1 MRFASLIVLASSLFS
16 LTSAISQT
24 GPAPAIASP
33 DGVLVPFTS
42 KLPPCASLCGPLFDV
57 QGACAPPVTTSP
69 SQSCFCSKP
78 TLQTFLQG
86 TAATAATCGPASC
99 QDTTSLQQIINWYE
113 GFCNKGVPQ
122 PAVTSTATSTATS
135 TSTNTSDPSK
145 NQNKSWYV
153 LIILL
158 LKPIV
163 Y

>member
-16 LTSAISQT
+16 LASAISQT

-33 DGVLVPFTS
+33 DGVLVPFS

-57 QGACAPPVTTSP
+57 QGACSPPVTKSP

-86 TAATAATCGPASC
+86 TAATASTCGPASC
-99 QDTTSLQQIINWYE
+99 QDTASLQQIINWYE
-113 GFCNKGVPQ
+113 GFCNKGVSQ
-122 PAVTSTATSTATS
+122 PTGTTTTISTATS
-135 TSTNTSDPSK
+135 TSTNTSNPSA
-145 NQNKSWYV
+145 NQNKSWYAPNT
-153 LIILL
+153 LL
-158 LKPIV
+158 LKPNV